1 MAELSDFGQPLSYEG
16 KAIES
21 HRSGQKH
28 RGSGETAAPEADR
41 GKHQTGGI
49 DARSGKPWT
58 KIKSGLGFGLHRMA
72 DTHYEIPV
80 VVPVTPA
87 SSSEP
92 LELRTLLRETI
103 EHSPGN
109 GPNAA
114 MTSVQTG
121 GSTAV
126 KPRPWCGTTTSFV
139 S

>member
-28 RGSGETAAPEADR
+28 RDSGETADPEADW

-103 EHSPGN
+103 EHSPRAT
-109 GPNAA
+109 GP
-114 MTSVQTG
+114 TQ
-121 GSTAV
+121 
-126 KPRPWCGTTTSFV
+126 P
-139 S
+139 